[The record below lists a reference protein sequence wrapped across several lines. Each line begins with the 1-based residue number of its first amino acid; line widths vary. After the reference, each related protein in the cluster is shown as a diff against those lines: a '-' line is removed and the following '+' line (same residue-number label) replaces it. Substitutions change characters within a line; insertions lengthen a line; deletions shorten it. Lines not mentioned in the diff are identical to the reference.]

1 MPASQKTL
9 GQRLAKITVTIQMR
23 SLQLLWILFFVPAS
37 YAQSG
42 GYIDQD
48 AVADLLNLRFE
59 SLEHIPEVFYR
70 YHILENDR
78 NNSVLARNVF
88 YRKIGDGNTQLG
100 ARRSMV
106 VEMINRRMM
115 QTYTVGDT
123 IITPTRFELDFR
135 AYSPF
140 PRYYAG
146 GREFDKLFIMDK
158 TIQAFAA
165 YEYGRLMRWGIINT
179 GNPDESPTPYGRYN
193 FNWREEYRVSSESP
207 EGEPWEM
214 YWVMNFY
221 AGAGMHVHQYEMPT
235 GGPMSHG
242 CVRLVDAD
250 AQWVYNWAD
259 IWQTTSTSEGI
270 ASMGAKILKQGT
282 TVLVI
287 GTEPRGKPQPFEQ
300 GRRYPVLKLVDLPAH
315 PYDVP
320 PGTPQQIRFDELR
333 KSQQIDP

>member
-1 MPASQKTL
+1 MYGSQKNL
-9 GQRLAKITVTIQMR
+9 RQYLAKTTVNIQMR
-23 SLQLLWILFFVPAS
+23 LLKLLWIPFIVPAA

-70 YHILENDR
+70 YHVLENDR

-88 YRKIGDGNTQLG
+88 YRKIGDGDTRLG
-100 ARRSMV
+100 TRRSML

-123 IITPTRFELDFR
+123 IIAPTRFELDFR

-179 GNPDESPTPYGRYN
+179 GDPDASPTPYGRYN
-193 FNWREEYRVSSESP
+193 FNWREPYRVSSESP

-214 YWVMNFY
+214 YWVLNFHPN
-221 AGAGMHVHQYEMPT
+221 GMHVHQYEMPT

-250 AQWVYNWAD
+250 AKWVYEWAD
-259 IWQTTSTSEGI
+259 IWQTTSSSDGITSV
-270 ASMGAKILKQGT
+270 GAKILKQGT

-287 GTEPRGKPQPFEQ
+287 GKEPRGKPQPFER
-300 GRRYPVLKLVDLPAH
+300 GRRYPALKLVDLPAH

-320 PGTPQQIRFDELR
+320 PGTLQQEKFDELR
-333 KSQQIDP
+333 KSPQID